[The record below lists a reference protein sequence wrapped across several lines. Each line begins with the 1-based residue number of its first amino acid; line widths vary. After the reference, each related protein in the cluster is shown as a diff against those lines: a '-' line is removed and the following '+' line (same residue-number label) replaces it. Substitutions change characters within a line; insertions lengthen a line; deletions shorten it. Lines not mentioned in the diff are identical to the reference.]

1 MYVNAKIILVEIVS
15 GIRRGRMNERSG
27 GGNSSMV
34 YLIHCKNL
42 CKCYSVPQPSTTIK
56 IKDNLTLKKK
66 KQIKTKHLKKKKSM
80 AINSLQR
87 EINSSRVLKS
97 TYSLINQRGKK

>member
-1 MYVNAKIILVEIVS
+1 MLQCTPTQHN
-15 GIRRGRMNERSG
+15 N
-27 GGNSSMV
+27 
-34 YLIHCKNL
+34 KN
-42 CKCYSVPQPSTTIK
+42 KRQF
-56 IKDNLTLKKK
+56 DFEKK